1 MQKAMLKI
9 HHFMMTLMPVAI
21 ICLLEVIYMHYTYL
35 DGEKTIMVC
44 FCSYPPRS
52 VFCPVMLVAEIGF
65 PFPSSI
71 ALTPTHM

>member
-1 MQKAMLKI
+1 MQKAMLRI

-21 ICLLEVIYMHYTYL
+21 ICLLEVIYMLYTHLY
-35 DGEKTIMVC
+35 GEKTIMVC
-44 FCSYPPRS
+44 FCSYPPNS
-52 VFCPVMLVAEIGF
+52 AFCRVMLVAEFGF